1 MIRDL
6 VKLLTDTFC
15 IVFLTQNHLWKHCK
29 FIPGTLRFWRKFNW
43 LWKNG
48 CVGHVMDLIAFGNFI
63 TFLYILNLV
72 KVRNNPI
79 FEIFFFFWFYLISK
93 SLIMTKVSMVWE
105 SLNFGVVFLVTVKS
119 QGASIFYS
127 ILCWKRPSVK
137 ISINLIHSLW

>member
-1 MIRDL
+1 
-6 VKLLTDTFC
+6 
-15 IVFLTQNHLWKHCK
+15 
-29 FIPGTLRFWRKFNW
+29 
-43 LWKNG
+43 
-48 CVGHVMDLIAFGNFI
+48 MDLIAFGNFI

-127 ILCWKRPSVK
+127 ILC
-137 ISINLIHSLW
+137 